1 MCLRTRPTGVGTRR
15 RRRRHRRSGGVHG
28 AAAGA
33 EGTHGP
39 ELWSVSPP
47 SGHEH
52 LDAAPERQATE
63 RRERE
68 TRAAAASLTPTA
80 APQRKA
86 RCRRLPKRSGG
97 CNELRSTGGS
107 AFQTVPRTSG
117 TPHGVD
123 GSLSYGRS
131 NNGENGGI
139 DIVELHGQEL
149 PGQSCAEPTERSQN
163 PWASCHR
170 ARRRGD
176 LGPWM
181 TSQLGGTSLIL
192 APCTRSVM
200 AEPETFQEVSGAT
213 R

>member
-39 ELWSVSPP
+39 ELWSAGPP

-68 TRAAAASLTPTA
+68 TRAAAASPDPDRGPSAESPL
-80 APQRKA
+80 PQA
-86 RCRRLPKRSGG
+86 SEAIGRLQRASLNGRVRLSD
-97 CNELRSTGGS
+97 CASHLRYAG
-107 AFQTVPRTSG
+107 
-117 TPHGVD
+117 GVD